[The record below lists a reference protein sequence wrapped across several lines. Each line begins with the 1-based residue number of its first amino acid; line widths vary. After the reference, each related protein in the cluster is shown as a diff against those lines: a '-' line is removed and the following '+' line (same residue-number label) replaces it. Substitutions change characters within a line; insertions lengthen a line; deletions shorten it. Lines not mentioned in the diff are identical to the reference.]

1 MDFGTLPPEITAALI
16 HSGPGAGSWI
26 EASGMWQQLAI
37 ELEDS
42 LPGYGSVLSSLTDA
56 WSGPSSAA
64 MIQAVEPYLSWVRTT
79 AQQCERLASSAAAA
93 AAAFNSAVAA
103 VVHPAYVS
111 ANRVR
116 LAKLL
121 ATNWFGTNLGA
132 IAATEDEY
140 AGMWANNSA
149 AMYRYQAA
157 SAQVFELSQFSSPP
171 AIVNPAAAAAAQ
183 AGAVPT
189 AAAGTPAASLLQ
201 SIFAPNTNATGTG
214 LAGLL
219 NLFSGSAQSSFGSLL
234 NSIILNQAILTSTF
248 PGSGI
253 PINLLSYL
261 AQSSSAQSLQT
272 VGGELGQGLSQGAEA
287 LGATANQ
294 MANAVRAVGS
304 AGSPT
309 AAVGVGVSLGKL
321 SAPPATVGLLT
332 ASQAPVQLASAASPL
347 AAEESG
353 FPFLPPPMMPPVVP
367 RKGKGKGEGKREGRD
382 YDDLEI
388 GLEIK
393 GTFMTRPPSAG

>member
-1 MDFGTLPPEITAALI
+1 LPPEITAALI

-26 EASGMWQQLAI
+26 EASGVWQQLAI

-42 LPGYGSVLSSLTDA
+42 LPGYGSVLSSLTDT
-56 WSGPSSAA
+56 WGGPSSAA
-64 MIQAVEPYLSWVRTT
+64 MIRAIEPYLSWVRTT
-79 AQQCERLASSAAAA
+79 AQQCEQLASSTRAA

-103 VVHPAYVS
+103 VVHPSYVS
-111 ANRVR
+111 ANRTR
-116 LAKLL
+116 LAQLL
-121 ATNWFGTNLGA
+121 ATNWFGTNLA
-132 IAATEDEY
+132 PIAATEEEY
-140 AGMWANNSA
+140 GAMWANNSA

-157 SAQVFELSQFSSPP
+157 SAHVFELSHFSSPP
-171 AIVNPAAAAAAQ
+171 AIVNPAAAAQ

-201 SIFAPNTNATGTG
+201 SIFAPNTNATGAG

-219 NLFSGSAQSSFGSLL
+219 NLFSGTSQSSFGSLL
-234 NSIILNQAILTSTF
+234 NSNIVGPGLATGVF

-253 PINLLSYL
+253 PINLLSLL
-261 AQSSSAQSLQT
+261 AQASTAQGAQNL
-272 VGGELGQGLSQGAEA
+272 GGEVGQGLFQGASA
-287 LGATANQ
+287 FGTATNDL
-294 MANAVRAVGS
+294 ANAVRTAGS
-304 AGSPT
+304 ATPT

-321 SAPPATVGLLT
+321 TAPPATVGLLS
-332 ASQAPVQLASAASPL
+332 ASDTPVQLASAASPL

-353 FPFLPPPMMPPVVP
+353 FPFFPPPMMPPVAP
-367 RKGKGKGEGKREGRD
+367 RKGKGDGKREGRD

>member
-26 EASGMWQQLAI
+26 DAAGVWQQLAI

-56 WSGPSSAA
+56 WSGPSSTA

-79 AQQCERLASSAAAA
+79 AQRCEQLAASAQAA

-103 VVHPAYVS
+103 VVHPTYVG
-111 ANRVR
+111 ANRMRV
-116 LAKLL
+116 AQLL
-121 ATNWFGTNLGA
+121 ATNWFGTNLAA
-132 IAATEDEY
+132 IAATEGEY
-140 AGMWANNSA
+140 EGMWANNSA

-157 SAQVFELSQFSSPP
+157 SAQVFQLSQFTSPP
-171 AIVNPAAAAAAQ
+171 AIVNPAAAAAQ

-189 AAAGTPAASLLQ
+189 AAASTPAGSLLP
-201 SIFAPNTNATGTG
+201 SIFAPNTNTTGTG

-219 NLFSGSAQSSFGSLL
+219 NLFSGSSQSSVGSLS
-234 NSIILNQAILTSTF
+234 NSNILNPAILTSTF
-248 PGSGI
+248 PGSGF

-261 AQSSSAQSLQT
+261 AQSTTAQAAQNL
-272 VGGELGQGLSQGAEA
+272 GGELGQGLSQGES
-287 LGATANQ
+287 LFGGIGADLS
-294 MANAVRAVGS
+294 NAVRGVGS
-304 AGSPT
+304 APT

-321 SAPPATVGLLT
+321 TAPPAMVGLLS

-347 AAEESG
+347 AAGESG

-367 RKGKGKGEGKREGRD
+367 RKGKGEGKREGRD
-382 YDDLEI
+382 YDDIEI

>member
-16 HSGPGAGSWI
+16 HSGPGAGSWT
-26 EASGMWQQLAI
+26 EAAGVWQQLAI

-42 LPGYGSVLSSLTDA
+42 LPGYASVLSSLTDA

-79 AQQCERLASSAAAA
+79 AQQCERLASSAQAA

-103 VVHPAYVS
+103 VVHPTYVS
-111 ANRVR
+111 ANRMR

-121 ATNWFGTNLGA
+121 ATNWFGTNLAA

-140 AGMWANNSA
+140 GGMWANNSA

-171 AIVNPAAAAAAQ
+171 AIVNPAAAAVQ
-183 AGAVPT
+183 AGAGPT
-189 AAAGTPAASLLQ
+189 AAASTPAASILQ
-201 SIFAPNTNATGTG
+201 SILAPNTNATGAG

-219 NLFSGSAQSSFGSLL
+219 NLFSGSAQSSFGSFL
-234 NSIILNQAILTSTF
+234 NSNILNPGILTGTV
-248 PGSGI
+248 PGSGF

-261 AQSSSAQSLQT
+261 AQAATAQAAQNL
-272 VGGELGQGLSQGAEA
+272 GGEVGQGLSQGES
-287 LGATANQ
+287 LFGGVGADLS
-294 MANAVRAVGS
+294 NAVRAAGS
-304 AGSPT
+304 APT

-321 SAPPATVGLLT
+321 TAPPAMVGLLS
-332 ASQAPVQLASAASPL
+332 ASHAPVQLASAASPL
-347 AAEESG
+347 VAGESG
-353 FPFLPPPMMPPVVP
+353 FPFLAPPMMPPVAP
-367 RKGKGKGEGKREGRD
+367 RKGKGEGKREGRD
-382 YDDLEI
+382 YDDIEI

>member
-16 HSGPGAGSWI
+16 HSGPGAGSWT
-26 EASGMWQQLAI
+26 EAAGVWQQLAI

-79 AQQCERLASSAAAA
+79 AQQCERLASSAQAA

-103 VVHPAYVS
+103 VVHPTYVS
-111 ANRVR
+111 ANRMR

-121 ATNWFGTNLGA
+121 ATNWFGTNLAA

-140 AGMWANNSA
+140 GGMWANNSA

-171 AIVNPAAAAAAQ
+171 AIVNPAAAAVQ
-183 AGAVPT
+183 AGAGPT
-189 AAAGTPAASLLQ
+189 AAASTPAASILQ
-201 SIFAPNTNATGTG
+201 SILAPNTNATGAG

-219 NLFSGSAQSSFGSLL
+219 NLISGSAQSSFGSFL
-234 NSIILNQAILTSTF
+234 NSNILNPGILTGTF
-248 PGSGI
+248 PGSGF

-261 AQSSSAQSLQT
+261 AQAATAQAAQNL
-272 VGGELGQGLSQGAEA
+272 GGEVGQGLSQGES
-287 LGATANQ
+287 LFGGVGADLS
-294 MANAVRAVGS
+294 NAVRAAGS
-304 AGSPT
+304 APT

-321 SAPPATVGLLT
+321 TAPPAMVGLLS
-332 ASQAPVQLASAASPL
+332 ASHAPVQLASAASPL
-347 AAEESG
+347 VAGESG
-353 FPFLPPPMMPPVVP
+353 FPFLPPPMMPPVAP
-367 RKGKGKGEGKREGRD
+367 RKGKGEGKREGRD
-382 YDDLEI
+382 YDDIEI

>member
-1 MDFGTLPPEITAALI
+1 MDFGTLPPEITAALM

-26 EASGMWQQLAI
+26 EAAGVWQQLAI

-42 LPGYGSVLSSLTDA
+42 LPGFASVLSSLTDA
-56 WSGPSSAA
+56 WSGPSSTA

-79 AQQCERLASSAAAA
+79 AQRCEQVASSAQAAA
-93 AAAFNSAVAA
+93 SAFNSAVAA
-103 VVHPAYVS
+103 VVHPTYVD
-111 ANRVR
+111 ANRMR

-121 ATNWFGTNLGA
+121 ATNWFGTNLAA

-140 AGMWANNSA
+140 EVMWANNSA

-157 SAQVFELSQFSSPP
+157 SAQVFRLSQFTSPP
-171 AIVNPAAAAAAQ
+171 AIVNPAAAAAQ
-183 AGAVPT
+183 ASAVPT
-189 AAAGTPAASLLQ
+189 AAASTPASSLLQ
-201 SIFAPNTNATGTG
+201 SIFAPNTNATGMG

-219 NLFSGSAQSSFGSLL
+219 NLISGSAQSSFGSYLSGNLL
-234 NSIILNQAILTSTF
+234 TGGIINSIG
-248 PGSGI
+248 GSGF
-253 PINLLSYL
+253 PIDLLSYL
-261 AQSSSAQSLQT
+261 AQSTTAQAAQNL
-272 VGGELGQGLSQGAEA
+272 GGELGQGLSEGESVLGGVGAD
-287 LGATANQ
+287 LS
-294 MANAVRAVGS
+294 NAARAVGS
-304 AGSPT
+304 APT
-309 AAVGVGVSLGKL
+309 AALGVGISLGKL
-321 SAPPATVGLLT
+321 TAPPAMVGLLS

-347 AAEESG
+347 TAGESG

-367 RKGKGKGEGKREGRD
+367 REGKGEGKREGRD

>member
-26 EASGMWQQLAI
+26 EASGVWQQLAI

-64 MIQAVEPYLSWVRTT
+64 MIQAVEPYLAWVRIT
-79 AQQCERLASSAAAA
+79 AQRCEQLASSAQAA

-103 VVHPAYVS
+103 VVHPTYVS

-121 ATNWFGTNLGA
+121 ATNWFGTNLAA
-132 IAATEDEY
+132 IAATEGEY
-140 AGMWANNSA
+140 EDMWANNSA

-157 SAQVFELSQFSSPP
+157 STQALALSPFSSPP
-171 AIVNPAAAAAAQ
+171 AIVNPAAVAQASAVPAAAS
-183 AGAVPT
+183 
-189 AAAGTPAASLLQ
+189 TPAASLLQ
-201 SIFAPNTNATGTG
+201 SILAPNTNTTGMG

-234 NSIILNQAILTSTF
+234 NSNIVDPGIVNTIF
-248 PGSGI
+248 GSGL

-261 AQSSSAQSLQT
+261 AQNSSAQSLQT

-287 LGATANQ
+287 LGTTANQ
-294 MANAVRAVGS
+294 VAGAVRAVGS
-304 AGSPT
+304 AATPT

-321 SAPPATVGLLT
+321 TAPPAMVGLLS
-332 ASQAPVQLASAASPL
+332 ASQAPVRLASAASPL
-347 AAEESG
+347 AAGESG

-367 RKGKGKGEGKREGRD
+367 RKGKGEGKREGRD
-382 YDDLEI
+382 YDDIEI

>member
-1 MDFGTLPPEITAALI
+1 MDYGTLPPEITAALI
-16 HSGPGAGSWI
+16 HSGPGAESWI
-26 EASGMWQQLAI
+26 EASGVWQQLAI

-79 AQQCERLASSAAAA
+79 AQQCERLASSAQAA
-93 AAAFNSAVAA
+93 AAAFNAAVAA
-103 VVHPAYVS
+103 VFHPTYVG
-111 ANRVR
+111 ANRMR

-121 ATNWFGTNLGA
+121 ATNWFGTNLAA

-140 AGMWANNSA
+140 GGMWANNSA

-157 SAQVFELSQFSSPP
+157 SAQVFELSQFASPP
-171 AIVNPAAAAAAQ
+171 AIVNRAAAAAQ
-183 AGAVPT
+183 ASAVP
-189 AAAGTPAASLLQ
+189 AAAASAPAASLLQ
-201 SIFAPNTNATGTG
+201 GIFAPNTNATGAG

-234 NSIILNQAILTSTF
+234 NSNIVDPGIVNTIF
-248 PGSGI
+248 GSGL

-261 AQSSSAQSLQT
+261 AQSTTAQAAQNL
-272 VGGELGQGLSQGAEA
+272 GGEVGQGLSQGASV
-287 LGATANQ
+287 LGGVGADLS
-294 MANAVRAVGS
+294 NAARAAGS
-304 AGSPT
+304 APT

-321 SAPPATVGLLT
+321 TAPPAMVGLLS

-347 AAEESG
+347 AAGESG

-382 YDDLEI
+382 YDDIEI

>member
-1 MDFGTLPPEITAALI
+1 MDFGTLPPEITAALM

-26 EASGMWQQLAI
+26 EAAGVWQQLAI

-42 LPGYGSVLSSLTDA
+42 LPGFASVLSSLTDA
-56 WSGPSSAA
+56 WSGPSSTA

-79 AQQCERLASSAAAA
+79 AQRCEQVASSAQAAA
-93 AAAFNSAVAA
+93 SAFNSAVAA
-103 VVHPAYVS
+103 VVHPTYVD
-111 ANRVR
+111 ANRMR

-121 ATNWFGTNLGA
+121 ATNWFGTNLAA

-140 AGMWANNSA
+140 EVMWATNSA

-157 SAQVFELSQFSSPP
+157 SAQVFRLSQFTSPP
-171 AIVNPAAAAAAQ
+171 AIVNPAAAAAQ
-183 AGAVPT
+183 ASAVPT
-189 AAAGTPAASLLQ
+189 AAASTPASSLLQ
-201 SIFAPNTNATGTG
+201 SIFAPNTNATGMG

-219 NLFSGSAQSSFGSLL
+219 NLISGSAQSSFGSYLSGNLL
-234 NSIILNQAILTSTF
+234 TGGIINSIG
-248 PGSGI
+248 GSGF
-253 PINLLSYL
+253 PIDLLSYL
-261 AQSSSAQSLQT
+261 AQSTTAQAAQNL
-272 VGGELGQGLSQGAEA
+272 GGELGQGLSEGESVLGGVGAD
-287 LGATANQ
+287 LS
-294 MANAVRAVGS
+294 NAAHAVGS
-304 AGSPT
+304 TPT
-309 AAVGVGVSLGKL
+309 AAVGVGISLGKL
-321 SAPPATVGLLT
+321 TAPPAMVGLLS

-347 AAEESG
+347 TAGESG

-367 RKGKGKGEGKREGRD
+367 RKGKGEGKREGRD